1 VIDHHK
7 ASGVC
12 LKAASVLSAIFAAGH
27 TYGTLAVLHGPS
39 HDQLRQQIVLVEG
52 IAKTYADLFAG
63 YGYIMTALL
72 LMQSVILWMV
82 AVAKDR
88 GINVTAPVVVIALVS
103 SGNVLFSYLYLIH
116 IPLAF
121 LSVITALLVASL
133 ILSRGAE

>member
-1 VIDHHK
+1 MIDYHK

-12 LKAASVLSAIFAAGH
+12 LRAASVLSAIFAGGH
-27 TYGTLAVLHGPS
+27 TYGTLAILNGPS

-82 AVAKDR
+82 AVARDR
-88 GINVTAPVVVIALVS
+88 GTNVTGPLAVIALVS
-103 SGNVLFSYLYLIH
+103 GGNVLFSYLYLIH
-116 IPLAF
+116 IPMVF

-133 ILSRGAE
+133 ILSRGEE